1 MLVWNGIR
9 KIKAEDYPVLHL
21 ENYFLSEDYISSRQ
35 RLHKCVT
42 NRKSMKYNI
51 VFSSN
56 YAGKNPNGFH
66 VQRESPFHSKREQAA
81 IGIKHCE
88 SNESGKTANR
98 KS

>member
-1 MLVWNGIR
+1 MGSGKSKQKTI
-9 KIKAEDYPVLHL
+9 PVLHL
-21 ENYFLSEDYISSRQ
+21 ENYFLSENYISLRQ

-42 NRKSMKYNI
+42 NGKNLKYNI
-51 VFSSN
+51 DFSSN

-66 VQRESPFHSKREQAA
+66 VQRESPFHSKREQAV

-88 SNESGKTANR
+88 SNESGNAANR